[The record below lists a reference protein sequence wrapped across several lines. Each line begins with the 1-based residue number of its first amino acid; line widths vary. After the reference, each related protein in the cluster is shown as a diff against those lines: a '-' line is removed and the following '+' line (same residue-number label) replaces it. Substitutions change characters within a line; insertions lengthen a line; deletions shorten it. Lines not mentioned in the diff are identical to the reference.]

1 VEVLSVY
8 GVDGLGRGD
17 YRNGFEEGSAVLDFL
32 SHCPSLRELRIEHC
46 NLSDLK
52 FAEGLSALQFLNIAD
67 NRFEDVAPLSGL
79 PSLRCL
85 VYTENAIQ
93 NIGILQNKGIA
104 LIE

>member
-1 VEVLSVY
+1 M
-8 GVDGLGRGD
+8 
-17 YRNGFEEGSAVLDFL
+17 LDFL
-32 SHCPSLRELRIEHC
+32 AQCPGLRELRLLHC

-67 NRFEDVAPLSGL
+67 NRVEDVAPLSGL
-79 PSLRCL
+79 PALRCL